1 MNSTP
6 FASIEDALDDLRA
19 GKMVVVVDDE
29 DRENEGDL
37 VALAEGITP
46 EAVNFMATHAR
57 GLICVPLVDQR
68 CDELDLHAMV
78 DRNTDPHGTAFTV
91 SVDLDGDGV
100 STGISASDRAKTI
113 NALARPGSKAADF
126 RRPGH
131 IFPLRARPGGVLR
144 RAGHTEAAIDL
155 ARLAGST
162 PAGVIVEIMNE
173 DGSMARL
180 PELEL
185 MAAKHDLRIIS
196 IEQLIRYRME
206 RDRLVHEVHSY
217 RLDSPYGPWHVRI
230 YGQTTSDQRHASF
243 SFGTWH
249 EQDEV
254 LVRMQ
259 SGPFTGSPWEAFGMG
274 GTRDTAHFAAA
285 MRKIAEVGSG
295 CIVCLNQ
302 RGTTPDW
309 TEWDPTSPP
318 QPTKSMGH
326 DPLDYG
332 VGAQILHGL
341 GLRQVALL
349 TQNPMRRVGIEGYGL
364 HIVRNVALYDGTQ
377 S

>member
-1 MNSTP
+1 MDNFSLS
-6 FASIEDALDDLRA
+6 SIDAALDDLRA
-19 GKMVVVVDDE
+19 GKMVIVVDDE

-46 EAVNFMATHAR
+46 ETVNFMATHAR

-91 SVDLDGDGV
+91 SVDLEGDGV
-100 STGISASDRAKTI
+100 TTGISAHDRAKTI
-113 NALARPGSKAADF
+113 NALARPGSQASDF

-155 ARLAGST
+155 ARLAGSR

-180 PELEL
+180 PELTV
-185 MAAKHDLRIIS
+185 MAAKHDLKIIS

-206 RDRLVHEVHSY
+206 RDRLVHEVKSY
-217 RLDSPYGPWHVRI
+217 RLDSPYGPWQVRI
-230 YGQTTSDQRHASF
+230 YAQSTSNQRHASF
-243 SFGTWH
+243 SFGSWH
-249 EQDEV
+249 EDDEV

-259 SGPFTGSPWEAFGMG
+259 SGPFGGTPWAAFGSAPSG
-274 GTRDTAHFAAA
+274 EREHFAAA
-285 MRKIAEVGSG
+285 MKRIAERGQG

-302 RGTTPDW
+302 RGEAPDW
-309 TEWDPTSPP
+309 TEWDPQSPP
-318 QPTKSMGH
+318 PAPRSMGH

-364 HIVRNVALYDGTQ
+364 HIVRNESLY
-377 S
+377 